1 MRLFL
6 KSTGKKIQV
15 DEMKLSKIDPMTVL
29 VVVVAFG
36 VVVTMLSQNSI
47 ASVDRVS
54 VEVNTFEKQAAAA
67 PAVNPNQQTLHKGT
81 RSGAYGSPANI
92 QARYFSQ

>member
-1 MRLFL
+1 
-6 KSTGKKIQV
+6 
-15 DEMKLSKIDPMTVL
+15 MKLSKLDPMTVL
-29 VVVVAFG
+29 VVVVALG

-54 VEVNTFEKQAAAA
+54 VAANTLEKLAAAA
-67 PAVNPNQQTLHKGT
+67 PAVNPNQQTLHKGA

-92 QARYFSQ
+92 QARYYPQ